1 MLLCQKHFSHWRTS
15 FILPRLLLRISR
27 SGVLGCAPVS
37 KFVSQNPPMFVMR
50 AFDHTAVGVP
60 TLLRREPLLHPL
72 NVCKRVFASDSASNS
87 GKTPFPNSPGNIPLM
102 WLFFLA
108 SAGIAFYAGYLLNRG
123 YPHLVDYDTF
133 LKLLE
138 RGEVEGI
145 VLNHHSP
152 YAFVSLHSVYPG
164 TDKKVVV
171 VPLLQSPENLEKSV
185 REKEK
190 LWGIPQDDQLP
201 IRYGTRRDI
210 ADQSGSSPIAL
221 VATTIVLSAI
231 VLTAYIYWGVKR
243 GKISQI
249 FSSGQLQDG
258 ARPYT
263 KLESKTPQSAPKK
276 STVEDKLESDR
287 YSGGLPFSWDP
298 FSGFQSIR
306 PVTTNVKFKDVAGLH
321 ASKQEV
327 MEFVSYLKDPKKYQA
342 LGAKL
347 PKGALLLGPPG
358 TGKTLL
364 VKALANEADVPF
376 FSMAGSEF
384 VEVIGGLGASR
395 IRQLFRTARAK
406 SPAIIFIDELDSLGR
421 RRTAVDSGGR
431 RGSPGGGGGGGVSEM
446 EQTLNQLLVEMDG
459 MDTAEGTIV
468 FAATNRADL
477 LDKALLRAGRFD
489 RHIFIDLPN
498 LAERKELLTMYLAKY
513 RLSPTILQGELIQHL
528 ATWTPG
534 MSGADIARLCNEA
547 ALVAARRDSP
557 LEGVLRDDFEVAF
570 ERILAGA
577 AKRSNPLS
585 LPERR
590 VAAVQE
596 AGRALV
602 AWLLPRTGLLPVKVS
617 IVPRTMAGLE
627 GSGGLGFTH
636 LVPEERQL
644 FNSEELKDR
653 MAVMLG
659 GRAAEQVIFN
669 AVSDANELA
678 FKQVREW
685 GMSRAVGHLSF
696 ENDPSGNE
704 FTMKPYSQRTQ
715 LLIELEAQQLVIS
728 AFTRC
733 VELLQANKDKLQR
746 LIDALLQKEVLNY
759 DELVKL
765 CQDQSSSND
774 VPGSTDA
781 TPSP

>member
-1 MLLCQKHFSHWRTS
+1 ML
-15 FILPRLLLRISR
+15 IL
-27 SGVLGCAPVS
+27 
-37 KFVSQNPPMFVMR
+37 R
-50 AFDHTAVGVP
+50 AFDRTAVGVP
-60 TLLRREPLLHPL
+60 PLLRMKPLLCPS
-72 NVCKRVFASDSASNS
+72 NVCKRMSASDSASNP
-87 GKTPFPNSPGNIPLM
+87 GKTPFPDSPGNLPLM

-171 VPLLQSPENLEKSV
+171 VPLLQSPENLEKNV

-231 VLTAYIYWGVKR
+231 VITAYIYWGVKR

-249 FSSGQLQDG
+249 FSSGRSQGG

-263 KLESKTPQSAPKK
+263 KLESKTPQSSPKK

-498 LAERKELLTMYLAKY
+498 LAERKELLAMYLAKY

-669 AVSDANELA
+669 AISDASQRYLRKANELA

-685 GMSRAVGHLSF
+685 GMSTAVGHLSF

-715 LLIELEAQQLVIS
+715 MLIELEAQQLVIS

-765 CQDQSSSND
+765 CQDQSSSSD
-774 VPGSTDA
+774 VPGSTDTA
-781 TPSP
+781 SRP